1 MSGYVNLFLFIMEIR
16 SRMKPF
22 FSHVKALIIIF
33 IILFLIVNFTSC
45 SKFNLKK
52 TENKAEYNNWAL
64 IFQENDVKSKISYLE
79 EKFKTES
86 DYQKKLDI
94 LIHLSLLYI
103 HHNNPEPDY
112 PKALN
117 ALKMYVSLN
126 QEDEQKDDV
135 AFLILM
141 INNNNK
147 LYTELNNSVKELVQD
162 KKLKDTQL
170 QQLKK
175 HNMVLEKKFENL
187 AKENK
192 RLEEMIDKFK
202 KLDIWLE
209 KERKKTTF

>member
-1 MSGYVNLFLFIMEIR
+1 
-16 SRMKPF
+16 MKPF
-22 FSHVKALIIIF
+22 FSPLKAFVIIF
-33 IILFLIVNFTSC
+33 IILFLTVNFTSC
-45 SKFNLKK
+45 SKLNLKK
-52 TENKAEYNNWAL
+52 TENKAEYKNWAL
-64 IFQENDVKSKISYLE
+64 ILQKNDVKSKISCLE

-103 HHNNPEPDY
+103 HHDNPEPDY
-112 PKALN
+112 PKAFN

-141 INNNNK
+141 INNYNK
-147 LYTELNNSVKELVQD
+147 LYTELNNSVKKLAKD

-175 HNMVLEKKFENL
+175 HNLVLEKKFENL